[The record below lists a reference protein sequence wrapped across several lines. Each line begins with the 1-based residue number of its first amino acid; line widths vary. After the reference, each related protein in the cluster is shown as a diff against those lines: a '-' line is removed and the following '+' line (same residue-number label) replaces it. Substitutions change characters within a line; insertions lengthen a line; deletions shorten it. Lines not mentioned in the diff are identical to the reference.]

1 MTPKFLAVCI
11 GLALAFT
18 SPMPAPAK
26 EPESITSVAMQD
38 DSAHLMIT
46 VSCQIGSAGPVYRCV
61 IDSGATHTMISEKL
75 LKPKGPVID
84 VTTGNGVIRV
94 HQQEVSLT
102 IAGAIKLKSQ
112 AFVQSTLMPQGVDV
126 LLGQDVLRQ
135 FRSVIFD
142 YDKHRV
148 EFRR

>member
-11 GLALAFT
+11 GLALAFI
-18 SPMPAPAK
+18 SPMPAPAH
-26 EPESITSVAMQD
+26 EPQSVTSVAMQD
-38 DSAHLMIT
+38 DPAHLMIT
-46 VSCQIGSAGPVYRCV
+46 VSCQIGGAGPVYRCV

-102 IAGAIKLKSQ
+102 IAGALKLKSQ
-112 AFVQSTLMPQGVDV
+112 AFVQSTNMPEGVDV

-142 YDKHRV
+142 YDKHQV